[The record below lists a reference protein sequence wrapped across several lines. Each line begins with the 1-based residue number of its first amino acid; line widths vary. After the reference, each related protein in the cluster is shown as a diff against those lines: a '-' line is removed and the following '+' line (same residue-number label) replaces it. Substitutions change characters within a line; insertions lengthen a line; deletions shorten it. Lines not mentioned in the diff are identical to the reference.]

1 MFDFIIGKGVTGFIK
16 GILEC
21 ILDCRVE
28 CFFEGMLECFFE
40 GMLECFF
47 ECFFEGMLECFLE
60 SFFDFREY
68 RNLDT
73 PYNNPNAPIE
83 DIINTSVI

>member
-47 ECFFEGMLECFLE
+47 EGILECFLE

>member
-40 GMLECFF
+40 GI
-47 ECFFEGMLECFLE
+47 LECFLE